1 MKQRILLTIF
11 WVLAALTARA
21 QQVWTM
27 QQCIDYAMEHNVNI
41 LQSQLQQQ
49 NADYQLKMS
58 QNAWLPTVNASA
70 SEGLGFGQSPSYT
83 GVYVSDNSSS
93 ASVGVS
99 VSMPLFQGL
108 NIYNTNKANALNLQ
122 ATIQD
127 LESAK
132 RDLSL
137 TIMAYYMEVV
147 YCKELKGVAERQL
160 ELSQI
165 QHERTQEL
173 YAIGKVP
180 ESNVYESAAQVAND
194 RASLTEAENNLML
207 RLLDL
212 TQAMEIEQ
220 VEGFDVVAP
229 EAFMTDEELPLAS
242 AQTTIDHAL
251 NHQPEMQA
259 ARLRLEQAHYDLKA
273 AKSAWYPSL
282 SFYGG
287 YSNGIY
293 HYFTDGY
300 ANTPVSQQLQTNG
313 RTQLGLS
320 LNIPIFNGMQTK
332 YRVKMTELGID
343 NQQLNIEN
351 TSKKLK
357 KEIQQAY
364 YNALAS
370 QEKYRSSLEAER
382 SAEEAFRL
390 TGAKYEIGQTGI
402 TEFNEAKGRYL
413 SAASDCARARYEQLY
428 QTRLLD
434 FYRGRPLSF

>member
-1 MKQRILLTIF
+1 MKKLLIFSILAF
-11 WVLAALTARA
+11 SFAKVNA
-21 QQVWTM
+21 QQVWTL
-27 QQCIDYAMEHNVNI
+27 QQCIDYAMEHNTGI

-58 QNAWLPTVNASA
+58 QNAWLPSVSASA

-93 ASVGVS
+93 ASAGIS

-108 NIYNTNKANALNLQ
+108 NIYNTTKADQLNLQ
-122 ATIQD
+122 ATMQD
-127 LESAK
+127 LEAAK

-137 TIMAYYMEVV
+137 TIMAYYMEVI

-160 ELSQI
+160 ELSEN
-165 QHERTQEL
+165 QHQRTQEL
-173 YAIGKVP
+173 YEVGKVP
-180 ESNVYESAAQVAND
+180 ESNVYESAAQVASD

-207 RLLDL
+207 RILDL
-212 TQAMEIEQ
+212 TQVMEIEN

-229 EAFMTDEELPLAS
+229 DNFMTEEELPLTS
-242 AQTTIDHAL
+242 AQTTIQHAL
-251 NHQPEMQA
+251 THQPEMLSAQ
-259 ARLRLEQAHYDLKA
+259 LKLEQAHYELKA

-287 YSNGIY
+287 YSNGYY
-293 HYFTDGY
+293 HYFTNGN
-300 ANTPVSQQLQTNG
+300 ANIPFSQQLKTNG
-313 RTQLGLS
+313 RTQVGVS

-364 YNALAS
+364 YSAVAAKQKYVAAENSLTSSQLAYEYAQAGFEAGKS
-370 QEKYRSSLEAER
+370 TLMELNESKNRLYKAESSMLQ
-382 SAEEAFRL
+382 
-390 TGAKYEIGQTGI
+390 AKYE
-402 TEFNEAKGRYL
+402 YL
-413 SAASDCARARYEQLY
+413 YRCKVMA
-428 QTRLLD
+428 
-434 FYRGRPLSF
+434 FYNKE

>member
-1 MKQRILLTIF
+1 MKQRILLTVF

-160 ELSQI
+160 ELSQV

-229 EAFMTDEELPLAS
+229 EAFITDEELPLAS

-364 YNALAS
+364 YSAVAAKQKYVAADNSLKSSQLAYEYTQAGYDAGKS
-370 QEKYRSSLEAER
+370 TLMELNESKTRLYKAESSMLQ
-382 SAEEAFRL
+382 
-390 TGAKYEIGQTGI
+390 AKYE
-402 TEFNEAKGRYL
+402 YL
-413 SAASDCARARYEQLY
+413 YRCKVM
-428 QTRLLD
+428 D
-434 FYRGRPLSF
+434 FYNE